1 MAKTFG
7 HSFACTQPNDS
18 DEIQCLGFG
27 GIANRE
33 MAHRLEGIT
42 NVMLQVRIDNSVA
55 LNSGSMLPTPPM
67 SSTLGCPL
75 LKVGLQFVSWRN
87 QLLTTF

>member
-1 MAKTFG
+1 MAKSAKWQRHAKTFG

-42 NVMLQVRIDNSVA
+42 NVSKD
-55 LNSGSMLPTPPM
+55 
-67 SSTLGCPL
+67 
-75 LKVGLQFVSWRN
+75 
-87 QLLTTF
+87 